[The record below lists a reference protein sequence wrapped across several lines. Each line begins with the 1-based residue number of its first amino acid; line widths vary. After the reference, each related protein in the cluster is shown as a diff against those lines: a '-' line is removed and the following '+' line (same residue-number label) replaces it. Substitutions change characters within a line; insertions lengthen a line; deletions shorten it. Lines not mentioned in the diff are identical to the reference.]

1 MMVIGSYIKNF
12 RPLCGMPAWVQSAA
26 AGFLSLGFRAVFF
39 FRLAAKLIQ

>member
-12 RPLCGMPAWVQSAA
+12 RPLCGMPAWAQSAA
-26 AGFLSLGFRAVFF
+26 AGFLSLGFGAVFF